1 MTLQNPPHPG
11 GIVMR
16 QCLEPLGLTIAEAA
30 KELGVSQQTLSDL
43 INKRT
48 SMSTDLAIRLSKSF
62 VSNAETWVGMQTA
75 YDLWQ
80 LRIREDEIKV
90 VRYASER
97 EIAATSK
104 TT

>member
-30 KELGVSQQTLSDL
+30 KELRVSKQTLSDL

-48 SMSTDLAIRLSKSF
+48 SISTDMAIRLSKSF
-62 VSNAETWVGMQTA
+62 GSNAETWVGMQTA
-75 YDLWQ
+75 YDHWQ
-80 LRIREDEIKV
+80 AQNRKSQL
-90 VRYASER
+90 
-97 EIAATSK
+97 SK
-104 TT
+104 P

>member
-43 INKRT
+43 INERT
-48 SMSTDLAIRLSKSF
+48 SMSTDMSIRLSKSF
-62 VSNAETWVGMQTA
+62 GPNAETWVGMQTA
-75 YDLWQ
+75 HDLWQ
-80 LRIREDEIKV
+80 AHNRK
-90 VRYASER
+90 SQS
-97 EIAATSK
+97 SK
-104 TT
+104 P